1 MKRVM
6 TVAGSDPGGGAGIQ
20 ADLKTITALGAF
32 GTSVLTALTAQNTL
46 GVEAILDVPVDF
58 IRAQFT
64 AVAGDIGL
72 DAAKTGMLAR
82 TEVVECLADLFR
94 TYPPPILVM
103 DPVLAATSGQ
113 GLLSPDATKALIT
126 RLLPLATLVTPNLA
140 EASVLAGFTV
150 KDEASMVEAAKKIQ
164 DLGPGAVLVTGGHL
178 AGDPADVLFDG
189 GEVYRFSSPRLE
201 TRNTHGTGCVLSAA
215 LATLLAQGLGLVEA
229 VEGARAFLRRAM
241 LAGPGLGAGPG
252 PTDPLAG
259 AAGNW
264 AERQAILAV
273 ETALRD
279 LARAG
284 VGRLIPEVRA
294 NLGYVLEE
302 TDTDEDVIAVPGRIS
317 NVGDEVI
324 WQRPPRPGA
333 SRHIAHVIRAAR
345 SVFPELRSAMNV
357 RFSPEIV
364 AAGRDLGYDVREF
377 SRADEPPEVKA
388 REGGSLEWGTLQALK
403 GAAAPPDLVFDRG
416 DVGKEPMVRVL
427 GRDPSDVAR
436 KIIALAGRL
445 RDFRDETR

>member
-1 MKRVM
+1 MKTVM
-6 TVAGSDPGGGAGIQ
+6 TVAGSDPSGGAGIQ
-20 ADLKTITALGAF
+20 ADLKTITALGAY
-32 GTSVLTALTAQNTL
+32 GTSVLTALTAQNTA
-46 GVEAILDVPVDF
+46 GVEAVFDVPPDF

-72 DAAKTGMLAR
+72 DAAKTGMLSRAKA
-82 TEVVECLADLFR
+82 VETVADLFR
-94 TYPPPILVM
+94 TYPAPILVV
-103 DPVLAATSGQ
+103 DPVMTATSGQ
-113 GLLSPDATKALIT
+113 GLLSPEATGALIT
-126 RLLPLATLVTPNLA
+126 RLLPLATLVTPNLP
-140 EASVLAGFTV
+140 EASVLAGFEV
-150 KDEASMVEAAKKIQ
+150 NDETSMVEAARKIR
-164 DLGPGAVLVTGGHL
+164 DLGPGAVLVKGGHL
-178 AGDPADVLFDG
+178 AGDPVDVLFDG
-189 GEVYRFSSPRLE
+189 QEVHRFPGRRLE
-201 TRNTHGTGCVLSAA
+201 TKNTHGTGCVLSAA
-215 LATLLAQGLGLVEA
+215 LATLLAQGFRLVEA
-229 VEGARAFLRRAM
+229 VERARAFLRRAM
-241 LAGPGLGAGPG
+241 LAGPGLGAGRG

-259 AAGNW
+259 AAGIW
-264 AERQAILAV
+264 AERQAISAV

-284 VGRLIPEVRA
+284 IGRLIPEVRA
-294 NLGYVLEE
+294 NLGYALEE
-302 TDTDEDVIAVPGRIS
+302 ADTDEDVIAVPGRIS

-345 SVFPELRSAMNV
+345 SIFPELRSAMNV

-388 REGGSLEWGTLQALK
+388 REGGSLEWGTLRALE

-427 GRDPSDVAR
+427 GRDPIDVAR

-445 RDFRDETR
+445 KDFQA